1 MQVRDLRDPRLDL
14 ITSAITFNMPEL
26 ILEKLDVDINAMKLV
41 EAKKHL
47 ISDLTP
53 LCLAV
58 SEENVSE
65 VKRLIAEGENPYNQ
79 DVNGD
84 TVLHYAAESGKL
96 EILKYLIDEYEC
108 IATTEGWHGSTILH
122 SAAAANQLPVM
133 KYLIE
138 KCQLD
143 PSSLEDNYCCSP
155 LVYACRSG
163 DIETCCY
170 LIKSMQETMSL
181 SDIFEVKFYSKPS
194 TELIPKTVDA
204 IEFQRGALLSACYCG
219 HLPLVKYLVEECSCD
234 FSSTGNNDIPSF
246 FIHL

>member
-1 MQVRDLRDPRLDL
+1 MITQVRDLRDPRLDL
-14 ITSAITFNMPEL
+14 VTSAITFSTPKL
-26 ILEKLDVDINAMKLV
+26 FLEMLDVEINAMKLV

-53 LCLAV
+53 LYLAV
-58 SEENVSE
+58 SEGNISE
-65 VKRLIAEGENPYNQ
+65 VKRLIEEGENPYNQ

-108 IATTEGWHGSTILH
+108 IPTTGGWHGSTILH

-138 KCQLD
+138 ECQLD
-143 PSSLEDNYCCSP
+143 PSSLEDNYRCSP

-170 LIKSMQETMSL
+170 LIEYMQETMSL
-181 SDIFEVKFYSKPS
+181 SDIFEVKFYSKPP
-194 TELIPKTVDA
+194 TELIPNIVDA
-204 IEFQRGALLSACYCG
+204 IEFQRGALLSACFCG
-219 HLPLVKYLVEECSCD
+219 HLQLVRYLIEECSCD
-234 FSSTGNNDIPSF
+234 FTSSAGN
-246 FIHL
+246 